1 VVILLTDGVSNTG
14 EMAPLEAADLAREQG
29 IKVYTV
35 GAGTNGVAPIR
46 VEDPFTGRSVLRQM
60 PVDVDEATLRAI
72 AERTGGRYF
81 RATDADTLREVYRD
95 IDRLERTE
103 MTEERFLEYREYF
116 EPLTAAGL
124 IFAVLALVLRGSWL
138 RRLP

>member
-1 VVILLTDGVSNTG
+1 
-14 EMAPLEAADLAREQG
+14 MAPLEAADLARDQG

-46 VEDPFTGRSVLRQM
+46 VEDPFTGRTVLQQM
-60 PVDVDEATLRAI
+60 PVEIDERTLQGI

-81 RATDADTLREVYRD
+81 RATDAGTLREVYRE

-116 EPLTAAGL
+116 EWFAALGLLLAATAFL
-124 IFAVLALVLRGSWL
+124 LRGSWL